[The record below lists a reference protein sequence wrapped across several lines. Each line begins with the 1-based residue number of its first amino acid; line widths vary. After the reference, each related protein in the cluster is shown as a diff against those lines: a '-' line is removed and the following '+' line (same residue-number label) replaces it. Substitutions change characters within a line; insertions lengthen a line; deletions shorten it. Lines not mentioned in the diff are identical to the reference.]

1 MSIVIFIGVFIALT
15 YIVSRYLYSVA
26 LVTPSKM
33 DKVFQ
38 PIEHVIYRIIGTKLE
53 HMSGKTYIKHF
64 LIVNGLMGLIS
75 FLFLLVQQWLF
86 LNPNHNMNQS
96 VSLAFNTM
104 ASFLTNT
111 NLQHYAGET
120 GLTYLTQMCVI
131 TFLMFTSAASG
142 YAVCIAMLR
151 RLTGVTDVIGNYYQD
166 MTRFIL
172 RVLIPFAF
180 IISLF
185 LISQGTPQTLKG
197 NLVIDTLSGVKQT
210 IAYGP
215 MASLESIK
223 HLGTNGGGF
232 LGANS
237 STPFE
242 NPTYWSNYAES
253 LSMMLLPGS
262 LVFLFG
268 RMLMKDKA
276 HIHKHAWM
284 IFIAMLAMFIG
295 FLSLCLFAEYAG
307 NPILHQLGIDGGNM
321 EGKETRFGIGLSA
334 LFTTITTAFTTGTV
348 NNMHDSLTP
357 LGGLVPMVL
366 MMLNAV
372 FGGEG
377 VGLMN
382 MIIYVMLTVFICSLM
397 IGKTP
402 SYLGMKI
409 EGKEMK
415 LIALSFL
422 VHPLLILI
430 FSALAFVV
438 PGAQDAIT
446 NPSFH
451 GVSQVLYE
459 FTSSSANNGSGFE
472 GLGDDTTFWNI
483 STGIVMLLAR
493 FVPIVLQLLIV
504 SSLVS
509 KKTYQNQ
516 HQDVPIDN
524 VFFSAVLI
532 IFIILLSGL
541 TFLPDLLLGPIGEH
555 LLLHG

>member
-1 MSIVIFIGVFIALT
+1 MKNFNRERGKHHEYCVVFN
-15 YIVSRYLYSVA
+15 
-26 LVTPSKM
+26 
-33 DKVFQ
+33 
-38 PIEHVIYRIIGTKLE
+38 PIEKLIYQLIGTKLE

-64 LIVNGLMGLIS
+64 LLFNGLMGGLSFVLLLI
-75 FLFLLVQQWLF
+75 QQWLF
-86 LNPNHNMNQS
+86 LNPNHNLNQS

-120 GLTYLTQMCVI
+120 DLSYLTQMCVI

-151 RLTGVTDVIGNYYQD
+151 RLTGMTDVIGNFYQD
-166 MTRFIL
+166 ITRFIV
-172 RVLIPFAF
+172 RVLIPFAL

-197 NLVIDTLSGVKQT
+197 NLVIETLSGVKQT

-242 NPTYWSNYAES
+242 NPTYWSNYAEA
-253 LSMMLLPGS
+253 LSMMLIPGS

-268 RMLMKDKA
+268 RMLKTKLQ
-276 HIHKHAWM
+276 IHPHAIM
-284 IFIAMLAMFIG
+284 IFVAMFVMFIG
-295 FLSLCLFAEYAG
+295 FLVTCLYFEFAG
-307 NPILHQLGIDGGNM
+307 NPVLHHLGIAGGNM

-357 LGGLVPMVL
+357 LGGMVPMVL

-382 MIIYVMLTVFICSLM
+382 MLIYVMLTVFICSLM

-422 VHPLLILI
+422 VHPLLILV
-430 FSALAFVV
+430 FSALAFIV
-438 PGAQDAIT
+438 PGASDALT
-446 NPSFH
+446 NPQFH

-472 GLGDDTTFWNI
+472 GLGDNTVFWNI

-493 FVPIVLQLLIV
+493 YIPIVLQILIV
-504 SSLVS
+504 SSLVN
-509 KKTYQNQ
+509 KKTYQQ
-516 HQDVPIDN
+516 HTQDVPIN
-524 VFFSAVLI
+524 NLFFSSVLI

-541 TFLPDLLLGPIGEH
+541 TFLPDLMLGPIGEQ
-555 LLLHG
+555 LLLHA

>member
-1 MSIVIFIGVFIALT
+1 MGGLSFVL
-15 YIVSRYLYSVA
+15 L
-26 LVTPSKM
+26 
-33 DKVFQ
+33 
-38 PIEHVIYRIIGTKLE
+38 
-53 HMSGKTYIKHF
+53 
-64 LIVNGLMGLIS
+64 LI
-75 FLFLLVQQWLF
+75 QQWLF
-86 LNPNHNMNQS
+86 LNPNHNLNQS

-120 GLTYLTQMCVI
+120 DLSYLTQMCVI

-151 RLTGVTDVIGNYYQD
+151 RLTGMTDVIGNFYQD
-166 MTRFIL
+166 ITRFIVQ
-172 RVLIPFAF
+172 VLIPFAL

-197 NLVIDTLSGVKQT
+197 NLVIETLSGVKQT

-242 NPTYWSNYAES
+242 NPTYWSNYAEA
-253 LSMMLLPGS
+253 LSMMLIPGS

-268 RMLMKDKA
+268 RMLKTKLQ
-276 HIHKHAWM
+276 IHPHAIM
-284 IFIAMLAMFIG
+284 IFVAMFVMFIG
-295 FLSLCLFAEYAG
+295 FLVTCLYFEFAG
-307 NPILHQLGIDGGNM
+307 NPVLHHLGIAGGNM

-357 LGGLVPMVL
+357 LGGMVPMVL

-382 MIIYVMLTVFICSLM
+382 MLIYVMLTVFICSLM

-422 VHPLLILI
+422 VHPLLILV
-430 FSALAFVV
+430 FSALAFIV
-438 PGAQDAIT
+438 PGASDALT
-446 NPSFH
+446 NPQFH

-472 GLGDDTTFWNI
+472 GLGDNTVFWNI

-493 FVPIVLQLLIV
+493 YIPIVLQILIV
-504 SSLVS
+504 SSLVN
-509 KKTYQNQ
+509 KKTYQQ
-516 HQDVPIDN
+516 HTQDVPIN
-524 VFFSAVLI
+524 NLFFSSVLI

-541 TFLPDLLLGPIGEH
+541 TFLPDLMLGPIGEQ
-555 LLLHG
+555 LLLHA

>member
-1 MSIVIFIGVFIALT
+1 MSIVLFLIVFILLSL
-15 YIVSRYLYSVA
+15 IVSRYLYSVA
-26 LVTPSKM
+26 LNVSSKI
-33 DKVFQ
+33 DVVFN
-38 PIEHVIYRIIGTKLE
+38 PIEKLIYRLIGTKLE

-64 LIVNGLMGLIS
+64 LLFNGLMGGLSFVLLLI
-75 FLFLLVQQWLF
+75 QQWLF
-86 LNPNHNMNQS
+86 LNPNHNLNQS

-120 GLTYLTQMCVI
+120 DLSYLTQMCVI

-151 RLTGVTDVIGNYYQD
+151 RLTGMTDVIGNFYQD
-166 MTRFIL
+166 ITRFIV
-172 RVLIPFAF
+172 RVLIPFAL

-197 NLVIDTLSGVKQT
+197 NLVIETLSGVKQT

-242 NPTYWSNYAES
+242 NPTYWSNYAEA
-253 LSMMLLPGS
+253 LSMMLIPGS

-268 RMLMKDKA
+268 RMLKTKLQ
-276 HIHKHAWM
+276 IHPHAIM
-284 IFIAMLAMFIG
+284 IFVAMFVMFIG
-295 FLSLCLFAEYAG
+295 FLVTCLYFEFAG
-307 NPILHQLGIDGGNM
+307 NPVLHHLGIAGGNM

-357 LGGLVPMVL
+357 LGGMVPMVL

-382 MIIYVMLTVFICSLM
+382 MLIYVMLTVFICSLM

-422 VHPLLILI
+422 VHPLLILV
-430 FSALAFVV
+430 FSALAFIV
-438 PGAQDAIT
+438 PGASDALT
-446 NPSFH
+446 NPQFH

-472 GLGDDTTFWNI
+472 GLGDNTVFWNI

-493 FVPIVLQLLIV
+493 YIPIVLQILIV
-504 SSLVS
+504 SSLVN
-509 KKTYQNQ
+509 KKTYQQ
-516 HQDVPIDN
+516 HTQDVPIN
-524 VFFSAVLI
+524 NLFFSSVLI

-541 TFLPDLLLGPIGEH
+541 TFLPDLMLGPIGEQ
-555 LLLHG
+555 LLLHA

>member
-1 MSIVIFIGVFIALT
+1 MSIVLFLIVFILLSL
-15 YIVSRYLYSVA
+15 IVSRYLYSVS
-26 LVTPSKM
+26 LNVPSKI
-33 DKVFQ
+33 DVVFN
-38 PIEHVIYRIIGTKLE
+38 PIEKLIYQLIGTKLE

-64 LIVNGLMGLIS
+64 LLFNGLMGGLSFVLLLI
-75 FLFLLVQQWLF
+75 QQWLF
-86 LNPNHNMNQS
+86 LNPNHNLNQS

-120 GLTYLTQMCVI
+120 DLSYLTQMCVI

-151 RLTGVTDVIGNYYQD
+151 RLTGMTDVIGNFYQD
-166 MTRFIL
+166 ITRFIV
-172 RVLIPFAF
+172 RVLIPFAL

-197 NLVIDTLSGVKQT
+197 NLVIETLSGVKQT

-242 NPTYWSNYAES
+242 NPTYWSNYAEA
-253 LSMMLLPGS
+253 LSMMLIPGS

-268 RMLMKDKA
+268 RMLKTKLQ
-276 HIHKHAWM
+276 IHPHAIM
-284 IFIAMLAMFIG
+284 IFVAMFVMFIG
-295 FLSLCLFAEYAG
+295 FLVTCLYFEFAG
-307 NPILHQLGIDGGNM
+307 NPVLHHLGIAGGNM

-357 LGGLVPMVL
+357 LGGMVPMVL

-382 MIIYVMLTVFICSLM
+382 MLIYVMLTVFICSLM

-422 VHPLLILI
+422 VHPLLILV
-430 FSALAFVV
+430 FSALAFIV
-438 PGAQDAIT
+438 PGASDALT
-446 NPSFH
+446 NPQFH

-472 GLGDDTTFWNI
+472 GLGDNTVFWNI

-493 FVPIVLQLLIV
+493 YIPIVLQILIV
-504 SSLVS
+504 SSLVN
-509 KKTYQNQ
+509 KKTYQQ
-516 HQDVPIDN
+516 HTQDVPIN
-524 VFFSAVLI
+524 NLFFSSVLI

-541 TFLPDLLLGPIGEH
+541 TFLPDLMLGPIGEQ
-555 LLLHG
+555 LLLHA